1 MNICFVGN
9 EEKGYFA
16 EEVARELKGSC
27 RYVKEALSVQ
37 QQVNEILAE
46 PVDFVVYDISQYTI
60 SPDVIAVD
68 VLKIQNANNAKTV
81 IYASGYLPQ
90 STLVQTL
97 LKKGFNLFVLSTVPS
112 GKKDQ
117 LHKCINGFYEANH
130 NPVLEICTSEEIAE
144 NVQRG
149 GVKTIAVVGV
159 MSRIGTTTQALQIIK
174 YLMLNG
180 WKACYIEM
188 NSTGY
193 VEYTRQ
199 LDDNAIYDESLQ
211 KVTTNG
217 IDMFFN
223 MDRLREYLKLDYDYF
238 VYDYGVYNDRDF
250 NKVSYLEKEIK
261 IAVCGFKYNEIAY
274 TMEFLRNPYYTDI
287 YYIFSFIDANTRKT
301 IKLLMQERAE
311 KTFFAENAPDSYYFK
326 NDSNIYSQMIACEKN
341 ECVVGKKGFR
351 LFRKR

>member
-16 EEVARELKGSC
+16 EEVAKELKGCC

-46 PVDFVVYDISQYTI
+46 PADFVVYDISQYTI
-60 SPDVIAVD
+60 SPEVIAVD
-68 VLKIQNANNAKTV
+68 ILKIQNANNAKTV
-81 IYASGYLPQ
+81 IFASGYLPQ
-90 STLVQTL
+90 SALVQTL
-97 LKKGFNLFVLSTVPS
+97 LKKGFSLFVLSTIPS

-117 LHKCINGFYEANH
+117 LHKCINGFYEANQ
-130 NPVLEICTSEEIAE
+130 NPALEICTSEEIDE

-149 GVKTIAVVGV
+149 SIKTIAVVGV
-159 MSRIGTTTQALQIIK
+159 MSRIGTTTQAFQVIK
-174 YLMLNG
+174 YLMLKG

-199 LDDNAIYDESLQ
+199 LDDNAIYDDNLQ

-223 MDRLREYLKLDYDYF
+223 MDRLSEYLKLDYDYY

-274 TMEFLRNPYYTDI
+274 TMEFLRNPFYTDI
-287 YYIFSFIDANTRKT
+287 YYIFSFIDDKTRKI
-301 IKLLMQERAE
+301 IKRLMEERADR
-311 KTFFAENAPDSYYFK
+311 TFFAEYSPDASYFK
-326 NDSNIYSQMIACEKN
+326 MI
-341 ECVVGKKGFR
+341 VIFMKKLWYVNR
-351 LFRKR
+351 MSKPWV